1 MRRLLRRLPSPAV
14 VIASAALFVA
24 LAGAGA
30 AASLFLVRAP
40 QPTMLVS
47 GQVGA
52 DGLVTGPGLSGGR
65 VSEGD
70 YVITIRG
77 DMFSPTSS
85 ARTKHLRAFVEPT
98 FTVNA
103 SGLRTIPPQCGVV
116 STDISSNG
124 GGTARVL
131 CYSVDG
137 TTWVEQDASFD
148 LALLGP
154 SR

>member
-1 MRRLLRRLPSPAV
+1 MRRRLPSPAL
-14 VIASAALFVA
+14 VIASVALFVA

-40 QPTMLVS
+40 QPAMLVS
-47 GQVGA
+47 GGVGP
-52 DGLVTGPGLSGGR
+52 DGTVTGPGLSGGR

-77 DMFSPTSS
+77 DMFSPTSNL
-85 ARTKHLRAFVEPT
+85 RTKHLRMVVEPT
-98 FTVNA
+98 I
-103 SGLRTIPPQCGVV
+103 TIDGRGVPTISPQCGVA

-124 GGTARVL
+124 GGTAHVV
-131 CYSVDG
+131 CYSLDNSV
-137 TTWVEQDASFD
+137 WVEQDASFD
-148 LALLGP
+148 LLLVGP